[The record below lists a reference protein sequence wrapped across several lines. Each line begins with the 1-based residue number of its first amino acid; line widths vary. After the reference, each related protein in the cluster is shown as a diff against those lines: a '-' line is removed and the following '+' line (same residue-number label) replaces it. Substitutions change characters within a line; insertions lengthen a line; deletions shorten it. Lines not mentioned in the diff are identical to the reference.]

1 MAEKIVAGK
10 IMAGFGF
17 RGSADYCLEF
27 RGLIKIKQK
36 GFREL
41 ICIMAI
47 KIHIR
52 YKTNKEI

>member
-1 MAEKIVAGK
+1 MAEKIVAGNGHGRK
-10 IMAGFGF
+10 KSMAGFGF

-52 YKTNKEI
+52 L